1 MQKGKLVGY
10 YSTPLFSWRLYVQSL
25 GKIHK
30 ETLITGTPRV
40 YLFSNKTVEIN
51 IMLRLGYSL
60 YIKLRWLLVF

>member
-1 MQKGKLVGY
+1 
-10 YSTPLFSWRLYVQSL
+10 VQSL

-60 YIKLRWLLVF
+60 YIKLR